1 MLLLDSDVVI
11 DILRQHPGAT
21 AWLASVKGQR
31 LAVPG
36 FVALE
41 VIDGCRDGAELATVS
56 RTLAAWTILWLPE
69 ADCAAALRQFTS
81 VHLANAIGPF
91 DILIGFTALRNG
103 VPLFTFNTKH
113 YAVVPGL
120 TTVQPYTR

>member
-21 AWLASVKGQR
+21 AWLASIQGHS

-41 VIDGCRDGAELATVS
+41 VIDGCRDGTELAMVS
-56 RTLAAWTILWLPE
+56 AR
-69 ADCAAALRQFTS
+69 
-81 VHLANAIGPF
+81 
-91 DILIGFTALRNG
+91 
-103 VPLFTFNTKH
+103 
-113 YAVVPGL
+113 
-120 TTVQPYTR
+120 